1 MSSSEETTKL
11 IRLADISD
19 QLRQSCVLFQ
29 EMSNAELKQVVTLL
43 HAQEFPKDKVILR
56 EGKSV
61 QRLWILTHG
70 QCEVVKAID
79 EDGHQQLA
87 VLEAGAVFG
96 EMSFFRPGPHSASV
110 KSLTPV
116 KLYSL
121 PREEFEE
128 LIETGSS
135 AAYRIAVNLNRILS
149 ERLARMDD
157 WICHR
162 VEGTEEKP
170 VQKDEWKDF
179 RSRLYSE
186 WQF

>member
-1 MSSSEETTKL
+1 MSSLGETTNPVRL
-11 IRLADISD
+11 IDISE
-19 QLRQSCVLFQ
+19 QLRRSCVLFQ

-43 HAQEFPKDKVILR
+43 HTDEFPKDEVILR

-61 QRLWILTHG
+61 QQLWILIQG
-70 QCEVVKAID
+70 QCEVVKAVE

-87 VLEAGAVFG
+87 VLEVGAVFG

-110 KSLTPV
+110 RSLTPV
-116 KLYSL
+116 RLFSL

-128 LIETGSS
+128 LVETGSS

-157 WICHR
+157 WICKR
-162 VEGTEEKP
+162 VESKEEKP
-170 VQKDEWKDF
+170 VHKDEWKDF